1 MAIHKTCKKSL
12 IGVFVF
18 TMIKG
23 LYTIIHLLEV
33 RRVDL
38 DDVGVVLEAQIPQEE
53 VRREERQ
60 HICV

>member
-1 MAIHKTCKKSL
+1 
-12 IGVFVF
+12 
-18 TMIKG
+18 MIKG